1 MKRQTETS
9 VPAGAQPAEEG
20 PTRLRRIVVGVD
32 GSAGARV
39 ALVWALAEAARRGV
53 EIEAVA
59 AFPVDLY
66 WSDPYLL
73 DADRID
79 AVRADTES
87 RARDL
92 VDEARGDPAAAA
104 VPGGFDVPVHV
115 VVVAGAPAEQLVDRA
130 GDADLL
136 VVGSRGRGGV
146 RSALLGSVA
155 LHCAAR
161 APCSVVVVH
170 PASAGTAGPVVVGLD
185 GSQPSRAALSA
196 AVDEAAGLG
205 VDVVAVVAHER
216 PNHWSD
222 LYAVPASVTTEVHER
237 ALSRGE
243 HLVADVLGAGAAEKP
258 PAVRVLA
265 TEGPAGNVLVEQA
278 EGASLLVVGSR
289 GASRLAGL
297 ALGSVALHCLVHA
310 RCPVMV
316 VRPGL
321 PPRDSR
327 PLSA

>member
-1 MKRQTETS
+1 VERQSATS
-9 VPAGAQPAEEG
+9 DPVGAKPEEEG
-20 PTRLRRIVVGVD
+20 PTWLRRIVVGVD

-53 EIEAVA
+53 EVEAVA

-66 WSDPYLL
+66 WSDPYLI
-73 DADRID
+73 DAGRID
-79 AVRADTES
+79 AVRADTQS
-87 RARDL
+87 RARAL
-92 VDEARGDPAAAA
+92 VDEVRRDPAAA

-161 APCSVVVVH
+161 ARCSVVVVH
-170 PASAGTAGPVVVGLD
+170 PASSGTVGPVVVGLD
-185 GSQPSRAALSA
+185 GSEPSRAALSTA
-196 AVDEAAGLG
+196 ADQAAGLG

-222 LYAVPASVTTEVHER
+222 LYAVPAPATAEIHER
-237 ALSRGE
+237 ALGRGE
-243 HLVADVLGAGAAEKP
+243 QLVADVLGAGAAEKQ
-258 PAVRVLA
+258 PAVRILA
-265 TEGPAGNVLVEQA
+265 KDGPAGNVLVEQA

-297 ALGSVALHCLVHA
+297 ALGSVALHCVVHA

-316 VRPGL
+316 VRPAL